1 MDKLN
6 FQLNRLFGLPG
17 PGKHAATDVQ
27 DSCRRLCLA
36 IRRPA
41 DWEHAATLLRG
52 VQEDMELPAPLVSV
66 DGRGFRLWFPLAEPV
81 SREHGIAFL
90 TQLIARYAS
99 ELPVD
104 RIQAEAADT
113 IELPPA
119 RLGDDERWSA
129 FIDPS
134 MGSMFIDEPWLG
146 MVPTPDKQADLLA
159 GFERIERVAFE
170 GALGRLASP
179 QTQAAGGDT
188 PPPESAAVAH
198 GKLHLSGPHADPQS
212 FLLAVMNDPNASPA
226 LRVDAAKALLPYVLP
241 AKQPTA

>member
-52 VQEDMELPAPLVSV
+52 VQEDMELPAPPVSV

-113 IELPPA
+113 IKLPPA

-134 MGSMFIDEPWLG
+134 MGSMFIDEQWLD
-146 MVPTPDKQADLLA
+146 MPPNLDKQADLLSA
-159 GFERIERVAFE
+159 FRTIKPAEFER
-170 GALGRLASP
+170 ALAQLAPTAQQLSP
-179 QTQAAGGDT
+179 AVDIQHPTTGPGK
-188 PPPESAAVAH
+188 PETLALANH
-198 GKLHLSGPHADPQS
+198 YDDPRS
-212 FLLAVMNDPNASPA
+212 FLLAVMNDPTASA
-226 LRVDAAKALLPYVLP
+226 GDRIEAAKALLPYFEKMV
-241 AKQPTA
+241 